1 MAYPYAAR
9 GRRDKGFGPVLGE
22 RRAGPVDGGGFV
34 VCGGAP
40 RESRAGTAFP
50 FVHGPFRPF
59 TENELRPVRDPE

>member
-40 RESRAGTAFP
+40 
-50 FVHGPFRPF
+50 
-59 TENELRPVRDPE
+59 